1 MAENLPLIRIC
12 RLLNASGARYLVCGA
27 QACILH
33 GLIRTTEDVDILVE
47 ATEENC
53 QAVIEAL
60 GQLEDGAARELTPRD
75 ILENVVV
82 KIADEV
88 EVDVSTHAWK
98 VTYAEALASAQ
109 ALMIDGVRVPFLGL
123 DALIASKET
132 YREQDAIDRLKLISL
147 KKQRE

>member
-1 MAENLPLIRIC
+1 MPLRSPLLRVC
-12 RLLNASGARYLVCGA
+12 ELLNASGARYLVCGA

-47 ATEENC
+47 ATEDNC
-53 QAVIEAL
+53 QRVIDAL

-98 VTYAEALASAQ
+98 VTFAEAIASANN
-109 ALMIDGVRVPFLGL
+109 AVIEGIRVPFLGL
-123 DALIASKET
+123 DSLIQSKET
-132 YREQDAIDRLKLISL
+132 YREQDAVDRLKLMAL
-147 KKQRE
+147 KKSS